1 EGGLVQRIQLVR
13 AVDGEGAHRVAVAGE
28 DQVGH
33 GAWGPVGRARN
44 FPARAVSEQAVS
56 VAVKHWRQYPTVSR
70 RGGQTAP
77 PCPGPTPSVL
87 PESPTNEVAPARR
100 RPRGHHPGRRH
111 G

>member
-1 EGGLVQRIQLVR
+1 LTHTSPPRLHTLPLHDALPIS
-13 AVDGEGAHRVAVAGE
+13 GE

-77 PCPGPTPSVL
+77 PCLGPTPSVL
-87 PESPTNEVAPARR
+87 PRSEEHTSELQSREKLVCRLLL
-100 RPRGHHPGRRH
+100 
-111 G
+111 